1 MASRKTRD
9 KSDKAPRDED
19 ERRPRKGASVIS
31 WILLG
36 MVVLGLGGYGITNFG
51 GSVTTVASV
60 GGTKIGVNQYDRA
73 VRNALR
79 SMSAQAGKN
88 ITFHEA
94 QKSGLDQEVLQQLV
108 LQAALDDE
116 NSRVGVSVGNDRL
129 RQDVTAMSAFQGADG
144 KFSAST
150 YKFVLQQNGLK
161 EGEFESETRN
171 QMARTILQDAV
182 TQGFGTPQPY
192 VDAIMQYVG
201 ARRGFEILK
210 LSPDDLAQ
218 PIPTPTEAQL
228 QAYYKAHPKTY
239 TSLPAKRITYAALLP
254 DQVAKSMKIPE
265 AKLKEYYDTHK
276 SDYVKPER
284 RLVERLVYPTEA
296 AAKAARAKLDAGQAT
311 FEQLVQQRGLSL
323 TDIDL
328 GDITA
333 DELSSAAAKAVFAA
347 KKGAVVGP
355 VDSNVGPALFRVN
368 GIIAAQ
374 TTTFDQAK
382 SDIRDEF
389 GHQEAKQKI
398 QSQEEHL
405 NDLLAGGATL
415 EQLAKET
422 DMTLGTI
429 DFTAKSATGIAGYEA
444 FRTAAQKVTKNDYP
458 AIIELDDGGIVALR
472 LDKPIPAEV
481 EPFAKVKDKV
491 TEDWATAATDTAL
504 MAQAKADIKTAE
516 AAGGDLSKAGTVDV
530 QEPIT
535 RSGYIDNAPPGLM
548 EGVFKMKQG
557 EVKAFQGD
565 NAVWVVKLTQV
576 LPAAKNDPDIKK
588 MRDQI
593 VQQGDQG
600 MQNDAFLYFAQAI
613 QSHQGI
619 NINQSAL
626 NAVNAQLQ

>member
-9 KSDKAPRDED
+9 KTEKAPRGDE

-51 GSVTTVASV
+51 GSATTVASV
-60 GGTKIGVNQYDRA
+60 GGTKISVDDYGRA

-79 SMSAQAGKN
+79 AMSAQSGKN
-88 ITFHEA
+88 ITFQEA
-94 QKSGLDQEVLQQLV
+94 QKQGLDQQVLQQLV

-116 NSRVGVSVGNDRL
+116 DSRVGISVGDGRL
-129 RQDVTAMSAFQGADG
+129 RQDITAISAFQGADG
-144 KFSAST
+144 KFSAQT

-161 EGEFESETRN
+161 EGEFEAETRK

-182 TQGFGTPQPY
+182 TQGFGTPTTFI
-192 VDAIMQYVG
+192 DTIMHYVG

-210 LSPDDLAQ
+210 LGADDLAQ
-218 PIPTPTEAQL
+218 PVPAPTEAQL

-239 TSLPAKRITYAALLP
+239 TSLPAKRITYAELLP
-254 DQVAKSMKIPE
+254 DQVAKTMKIPE
-265 AKLKEYYDTHK
+265 AKLKAYYDQHK

-284 RLVERLVYPTEA
+284 RLVERLVYPAEA

-311 FEQLVQQRGLSL
+311 FDQLVKERGLTLS
-323 TDIDL
+323 DIDL
-328 GDITA
+328 GDVTA
-333 DELSSAAAKAVFAA
+333 DELSSAAAKQVFAA
-347 KKGAVVGP
+347 KQGAIVGP
-355 VDSNVGPALFRVN
+355 VESSVGPALFRVN
-368 GIIAAQ
+368 NIIAAQ
-374 TTTFDQAK
+374 TTSFDAAK
-382 SDIRDEF
+382 TDIRNEL

-444 FRTAAQKVTKNDYP
+444 FRDAARKVTKSDYP
-458 AIIELDDGGIVALR
+458 SIIQLDDGGIVALR

-481 EPFAKVKDKV
+481 QPFAKVKDKV
-491 TEDWATAATDTAL
+491 AEDWTRDQTDKAL
-504 MAQAKADIKTAE
+504 MALAQTDIKTAQ

-535 RSGYIDNAPPGLM
+535 RSGYIDNAPPGLL
-548 EGVFKMKQG
+548 EDVFMMKKG
-557 EVKAFQGD
+557 ETKAFQGD
-565 NAVWVVKLTQV
+565 ESVWIVKLTQV
-576 LPAAKNDPDIKK
+576 LPPAQNDPDIKK

-593 VQQGDQG
+593 AGQGAQG

-613 QSHQGI
+613 QAHQGI
-619 NINQSAL
+619 NINQSAI

>member
-1 MASRKTRD
+1 M
-9 KSDKAPRDED
+9 
-19 ERRPRKGASVIS
+19 
-31 WILLG
+31 
-36 MVVLGLGGYGITNFG
+36 
-51 GSVTTVASV
+51 
-60 GGTKIGVNQYDRA
+60 QY
-73 VRNALR
+73 
-79 SMSAQAGKN
+79 S
-88 ITFHEA
+88 
-94 QKSGLDQEVLQQLV
+94 
-108 LQAALDDE
+108 
-116 NSRVGVSVGNDRL
+116 
-129 RQDVTAMSAFQGADG
+129 
-144 KFSAST
+144 
-150 YKFVLQQNGLK
+150 
-161 EGEFESETRN
+161 
-171 QMARTILQDAV
+171 V
-182 TQGFGTPQPY
+182 TQGYGTPQPY

-328 GDITA
+328 
-333 DELSSAAAKAVFAA
+333 
-347 KKGAVVGP
+347 
-355 VDSNVGPALFRVN
+355 
-368 GIIAAQ
+368 
-374 TTTFDQAK
+374 TFDQAK

-593 VQQGDQG
+593 IQQGDQG